1 MKHTNATPMTRTERK
16 QTMSSITSAAR
27 LGLVDPGTA
36 SPAVSKAFARLP
48 VINVFRAM
56 ANAESLYPAFIDF
69 LSLLFRPLE
78 IDPALERMIV
88 LRVALLGECFYAW
101 RQNVVVARDVGVTEE
116 QISALE
122 RGDIVA
128 KCFSPAHQAAFA
140 FTDEVVFM
148 VETTDATYERAKR
161 YFSDRALTETLF
173 VIGTYMFIARV
184 VRTGCVPLD
193 EKPAPSP
200 QQGALKERTTND
212 SSAR

>member
-1 MKHTNATPMTRTERK
+1 
-16 QTMSSITSAAR
+16 MSSITSSAR

-69 LSLLFRPLE
+69 LSLLFQPME
-78 IDPALERMIV
+78 IDPALQRMIV

-101 RQNVVVARDVGVTEE
+101 RQNVVVARSVGVTEQ

-128 KCFSPAHQAAFA
+128 KCFSPAQQAAFA
-140 FTDEVVFM
+140 FIDEVVFM
-148 VETTDATYERAKR
+148 VETTDATYERAKH
-161 YFSDRALTETLF
+161 YFSDRALTEMLF
-173 VIGTYMFIARV
+173 VISTYMFIARV
-184 VRTGCVPLD
+184 IRTGRVPLD

-200 QQGALKERTTND
+200 QLH
-212 SSAR
+212 

>member
-1 MKHTNATPMTRTERK
+1 
-16 QTMSSITSAAR
+16 MSSITIAAR

-56 ANAESLYPAFIDF
+56 ANAESLDF

-101 RQNVVVARDVGVTEE
+101 RQNVVVARDVGLTDE

-128 KCFSPAHQAAFA
+128 KCLSPAHQAAFA

-161 YFSDRALTETLF
+161 YFPDRALTEMLF
-173 VIGTYMFIARV
+173 VIGTYMFTARV
-184 VRTGCVPLD
+184 VKTGRVPLD

-200 QQGALKERTTND
+200 Q
-212 SSAR
+212 ARCIKGTYYK

>member
-1 MKHTNATPMTRTERK
+1 MKHTNANTHDADSRETNDVVNHQCR
-16 QTMSSITSAAR
+16 R

-101 RQNVVVARDVGVTEE
+101 RQNVVVARSVSVTEE

-128 KCFSPAHQAAFA
+128 KCFSPAQQASGLRFH
-140 FTDEVVFM
+140 
-148 VETTDATYERAKR
+148 RR
-161 YFSDRALTETLF
+161 
-173 VIGTYMFIARV
+173 
-184 VRTGCVPLD
+184 
-193 EKPAPSP
+193 
-200 QQGALKERTTND
+200 
-212 SSAR
+212 SSVHGGNH